1 MRYLEKE
8 YMDKHSSYYIEKLLI
23 DSISIDEVK
32 DFIKPILKEYSILN
46 KKIEE
51 KISNI
56 LIKNSNLN
64 EISKYFVELLIK
76 QEIWWNRYNEL
87 KDVLNA
93 FNRHLYSKF
102 PHNLN
107 NIGSFKEIDIHL
119 VPIEEVIQ
127 KYIKINWSLSR
138 NIKCP
143 LHNDKTAS
151 FKIYKN
157 TDSFYCFWCNQGWNA
172 INFISA
178 IENINSKEAF
188 KRFIELFNL

>member
-76 QEIWWNRYNEL
+76 QEI
-87 KDVLNA
+87 
-93 FNRHLYSKF
+93 
-102 PHNLN
+102 
-107 NIGSFKEIDIHL
+107 
-119 VPIEEVIQ
+119 
-127 KYIKINWSLSR
+127 
-138 NIKCP
+138 
-143 LHNDKTAS
+143 
-151 FKIYKN
+151 
-157 TDSFYCFWCNQGWNA
+157 
-172 INFISA
+172 
-178 IENINSKEAF
+178 
-188 KRFIELFNL
+188 